1 MAAGVTASTASAT
14 SAIGAAAATAATTA
28 GRWVGEASSAAL
40 GGEISLAA
48 ASALIA
54 AESRF
59 HVVARALTKHLSISV
74 LRRIRLF
81 ARVITHVIHVL
92 VLDGVLFA
100 RSRGSSSTRAGRLV
114 AIHAYGLVFA
124 VVIWLQ
130 VQMISERIES
140 VLILLRR
147 RS

>member
-14 SAIGAAAATAATTA
+14 SAIGAAAATTA
-28 GRWVGEASSAAL
+28 GRQVGEASSAAL

-59 HVVARALTKHLSISV
+59 HVVARALVEHFSVSV
-74 LRRIRLF
+74 LRRIRLL
-81 ARVITHVIHVL
+81 ARVITHVIHIL
-92 VLDGVLFA
+92 VIDGVLFA

-114 AIHAYGLVFA
+114 AIHAYGLVLA
-124 VVIWLQ
+124 MVIWLN
-130 VQMISERIES
+130 VQMVSERIES

-147 RS
+147 RR